1 MSKMKHELAI
11 PPDVEAHG
19 GTEILRLFISGGAM
33 SLSMQRA
40 FAEPEA
46 WGRLLAELAQQA
58 ATLYEQE
65 TALSAVEALAEIR
78 IALDS
83 ALDQIESGLRPKN

>member
-1 MSKMKHELAI
+1 MSEMKRELSV
-11 PPDVEAHG
+11 PPDVESNG
-19 GTEILRLFISGGAM
+19 GTEILRLFISAGAM
-33 SLSMQRA
+33 SVSMQRA

-58 ATLYEQE
+58 ATLYERE
-65 TALSAVEALAEIR
+65 TTLSAADALADIR

-83 ALDQIESGLRPKN
+83 ALDHIESGLRLKN

>member
-1 MSKMKHELAI
+1 MTELKRELSI
-11 PPDVEAHG
+11 PPDVEANG
-19 GTEILRLFISGGAM
+19 GTEILRLFISEGAL

-58 ATLYEQE
+58 AELYARE
-65 TALSAVEALAEIR
+65 TSLNSDEALADIR
-78 IALDS
+78 IALDA
-83 ALDQIESGLRPKN
+83 ALDRIEGGQRPLN

>member
-1 MSKMKHELAI
+1 MSEMKHELSV

-19 GTEILRLFISGGAM
+19 GTEILRLFISRGAM

-46 WGRLLAELAQQA
+46 WGRLLGELAQQA
-58 ATLYEQE
+58 ATLFERE
-65 TALSAVEALAEIR
+65 TQASALEALADIR
-78 IALDS
+78 TALDS

>member
-1 MSKMKHELAI
+1 MAEQKRELSI
-11 PPDVEAHG
+11 PPDVEENG
-19 GTEILRLFISGGAM
+19 GTEILRLFISGGAL

-58 ATLYEQE
+58 AGLYERE
-65 TALSAVEALAEIR
+65 TEMTAAEAIADIR
-78 IALDS
+78 MALDS
-83 ALDQIESGLRPKN
+83 ALDQIEASLSPLN